1 MKSVFE
7 LWAESC
13 VQMGTP
19 PYCME
24 SSEIPETGLYQTKSS
39 YTQAHRTYYNSPVYH
54 VWYKGRRVTATLS
67 YSEAVTVFEN
77 ITKEQGDTA

>member
-19 PYCME
+19 PYRME

-39 YTQAHRTYYNSPVYH
+39 YVQAHYSN
-54 VWYKGRRVTATLS
+54 YKLFRSR
-67 YSEAVTVFEN
+67 
-77 ITKEQGDTA
+77 